1 MSITARFVAPL
12 KPLLLGLALGAGL
25 FGCAP
30 SKAAPPDALEAVK
43 ARGELVVGTDATYPP
58 FENKVGD
65 TYTGFDLDLVRA
77 MAKRMGVK
85 ARFVNASF
93 DGVFP
98 ALLSG
103 KYDAVIS
110 AVTITPERARQ
121 MRFTAPYYNAGQ
133 QIATRWDGAVLET
146 PEALDGKT
154 VGIQI
159 NTTAQVVLEKRE
171 GVSIRKYNTIDLALL
186 DLQNRK
192 LEAVVSDGPTLRAM
206 LAQSYPGLVVRG
218 EPFTS
223 EYYGIA
229 LKPDAKRLQGA
240 LNEALAAVIASGEYA
255 ELEKRYFGAVS
266 GTVLPAVAPAAEEA
280 ERERDAQ
287 AARAPSG
294 GLRLDP
300 GLVWRMGPVFLQ
312 GVALTLGLALAGL
325 VGGVPIGLALALA
338 RLSSAKPLRALA
350 AIYVE
355 AVRGTP
361 LLVQIFFLY
370 FILPAFGVSLPELV
384 TAVLALALNAGAYVA
399 EIFRSA
405 IAAVPPGQL
414 EAARALGMSYPLA
427 MREVVLPQAF
437 FRAIPPLTNEGVALL
452 KDSSLVSIM
461 GMTELTRTGQ
471 ELASRYAD
479 PVTIWLAV
487 AALYLVL
494 TLPLTQLAGLLERRL
509 AAGSRR

>member
-1 MSITARFVAPL
+1 MTDSLAARI

-30 SKAAPPDALEAVK
+30 GGPPQDALAGVK
-43 ARGELVVGTDATYPP
+43 AKGELVVGTDATYPP
-58 FENKVGD
+58 FENKVGE

-77 MAKRMGVK
+77 MARELGVSP
-85 ARFVNASF
+85 RFVNASF

-98 ALLSG
+98 ALLAG

-110 AVTITPERARQ
+110 AVTITPERAKQ

-133 QIATRWDGAVLET
+133 QIATRWDAPPVET
-146 PEALDGKT
+146 PEGLEGKT

-159 NTTAQVVLEKRE
+159 NTTAQVVLQGRAGLKL
-171 GVSIRKYNTIDLALL
+171 RKYNTIDLALL

-192 LEAVVSDGPTLRAM
+192 LDAVVSDGPTLRAM
-206 LAQSYPGLVVRG
+206 LAQSYPGLVTRG
-218 EPFTS
+218 KPFTS

-229 LKPDAKRLQGA
+229 LRPDAGSLQKA
-240 LNEALAAVIASGEYA
+240 LDAALAKVRASGEYA
-255 ELEKRYFGAVS
+255 RLETKYFGAPS
-266 GTVLPAVAPAAEEA
+266 NARLPAVAPAAEAADA
-280 ERERDAQ
+280 ERRAQ
-287 AARAPSG
+287 ARESA

-300 GLVWRMGPVFLQ
+300 GLAVRMAPVFLQ
-312 GVALTLGLALAGL
+312 GVLLTLGLAVAGL
-325 VGGVPIGLALALA
+325 LGGVPVGLALALA
-338 RLSSAKPLRALA
+338 RLSPFGLLRLPA

-399 EIFRSA
+399 EIFRAA
-405 IAAVPPGQL
+405 IAAVPTGQL

-437 FRAIPPLTNEGVALL
+437 ARAIPPLTNEGVALL

-479 PVTIWLAV
+479 PVTIWLTV
-487 AALYLVL
+487 AALYLLL
-494 TLPLTQLAGLLERRL
+494 TLPLTQLAAQLERRMS
-509 AAGSRR
+509 AGGRR